1 MHGKQEG
8 LFLAKE
14 KKIKIALPEEEINSS
29 SKKEP
34 RSAGTQEKNSPEKDT
49 KITQLQKELK
59 AREEQIEHLKNDYQN
74 QKGKNQEISD
84 KYLRLQAEFEN
95 FRKRMERE
103 KADFLKYSMENFFK
117 ELLPV
122 IDNFELALESAKKAS
137 DLEGFSEGV
146 KLIHKQLQDILQK
159 EGLAHFSS
167 VGEPFDPMKH
177 QAVMQVE
184 SDTHSENTIVEELKK
199 GYLLK
204 ERLLR
209 PALVSVAKKKSNAQK

>member
-1 MHGKQEG
+1 M
-8 LFLAKE
+8 AKE
-14 KKIKIALPEEEINSS
+14 KKIKIELPEEEGNISARRETRSASAHTKNSS
-29 SKKEP
+29 
-34 RSAGTQEKNSPEKDT
+34 EKDP
-49 KITQLQKELK
+49 KMSQLQKELK
-59 AREEQIEHLKNDYQN
+59 ARDEQIEHLKNDYHN
-74 QKGKNQEISD
+74 EKEKNKETSD

-103 KADFLKYSMENFFK
+103 KSDFLKYSMENFFK

-122 IDNFELALESAKKAS
+122 IDNFELALESAEKAT

-209 PALVSVAKKKSNAQK
+209 PALVSVAKKKSNKQE